1 MKQPEHDTPYLDIN
15 VIAEF
20 KTNSGNVKWYISLV
34 IRLYTTRCWPFA
46 GAHSFFAGVI
56 KLVRAL
62 CSISVPNIIG
72 SDGAV
77 QLIQC
82 LLDGNTRVVD

>member
-1 MKQPEHDTPYLDIN
+1 
-15 VIAEF
+15 
-20 KTNSGNVKWYISLV
+20 
-34 IRLYTTRCWPFA
+34 
-46 GAHSFFAGVI
+46 
-56 KLVRAL
+56 LVRAL
-62 CSISVPNIIG
+62 CSISIPNIIG